1 MVKQEMGEELMAY
14 RCDQLQKFCCW
25 RESVVT
31 VQSLQEPYINTTL

>member
-1 MVKQEMGEELMAY
+1 MGEELMAY

-31 VQSLQEPYINTTL
+31 VLNL